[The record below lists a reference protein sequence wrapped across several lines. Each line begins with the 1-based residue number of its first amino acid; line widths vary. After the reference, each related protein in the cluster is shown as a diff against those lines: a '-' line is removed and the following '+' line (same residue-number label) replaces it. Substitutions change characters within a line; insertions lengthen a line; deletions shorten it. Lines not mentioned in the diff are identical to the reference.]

1 MVLVGGVASAGR
13 LGEVGVGA
21 GFSEV
26 LVSLSI
32 SSLSLSATQQ
42 SLHHPV
48 KGYTADWC

>member
-26 LVSLSI
+26 LVLI
-32 SSLSLSATQQ
+32 SVVVLWLMRW
-42 SLHHPV
+42 LI
-48 KGYTADWC
+48 